1 MNTTKTLRLGFIMG
15 GGVSLGTFSGAALSE
30 AIKQQLV
37 YGQYNTGEVDAEGKP
52 IFKAYDQV
60 EIDVFSGASAGAISL
75 AIMLRI
81 LVNPRDK
88 YRFLGFRSY
97 EQMREVL
104 DFRLSKQFGTRLQEI
119 KSQQPHK
126 YEQLLA
132 AQTLQEFQ
140 EKVWTKEVD
149 LDRLLGTGAYHKD
162 LSEKASF
169 LDRSVVDELGKN
181 LFKFEGQPE
190 ERLAHRTLLARRVLF
205 GCTLANLSHT
215 LKKGSPPQQQS
226 TKEQALLAAL
236 NDSSVA
242 RIHSELRVF
251 DLNFDA
257 IIENQSRHFPLR
269 WVQYHEG
276 EALNITQQDTLGNSY
291 NKTIQALTDN
301 EVWKEIAAT
310 AIASAAVPFAFEPV
324 VLNRYRHEFG
334 QQWAPA
340 LANKDSYPFTYVD
353 GGVFNNE
360 PVQEALRLAASID
373 NATPTADFVRQLI
386 FVDPD
391 VSELEQQFRIQAHE
405 KLQVGRSLFSS
416 KMKIAAKSGAAR
428 LFSSL
433 THLLSAI
440 LNEAQSIEVDRL
452 SAVLKQF
459 EQRDQMRAFYRQT
472 LTGVP
477 DNEQLQDMRQF
488 AQQALNKVRATLHL
502 SEIQLQLQQE
512 LLRVIKEEQ
521 VFLQDK
527 LPLDDERALVDAINA
542 FCYLPEPAEVAYAQ
556 PLVFALSCLNLD
568 IALQLIGKNTHPTI
582 VPIAPFDFYKTKE
595 EAAWELMPLPGKG
608 MAGFTGFAS
617 TEASKYEVAYGKYCA
632 AHILQSL
639 DLIEPV
645 VNDIALPP
653 RFDYQQLEGALQERV
668 QQSIVKRLKEMIPSS
683 FSSILPF
690 LNGYLKESVER
701 FVASNMQVSGQSS
714 SFEFRIRVP
723 NDVYVLKGFS
733 ATGQPDRHRTL
744 QALSIHGAH
753 YLVAKVKYDFTEEQ
767 WKGTHTNFMQQ
778 LCIEQ
783 SKFLEDIPALQIELP
798 VMTLQSDAYLSPH
811 PVFETDIR
819 QILRLQQ
826 VQDLSANTWT
836 LLSNVLP
843 LDQHLWGSD
852 KWSS

>member
-37 YGQYNTGEVDAEGKP
+37 YGQYDTGELDVQGKP

-60 EIDVFSGASAGAISL
+60 EIDVFSGASAGALSL

-88 YRFLGFRSY
+88 YHFLGFRSY
-97 EQMREVL
+97 VQMRDVL
-104 DFRLSKQFGTRLQEI
+104 DFRLAKQFGERFQQI
-119 KSQQPHK
+119 KSKQPHK

-149 LDRLLGTGAYHKD
+149 LDRLLGTGAHHKD
-162 LSEKASF
+162 LSETASF
-169 LDRSVVDELGKN
+169 LDRSVVDKLGQR

-190 ERLAHRTLLARRVLF
+190 DRLAHRTLLARRVLF

-215 LKKGSPPQQQS
+215 LKKGPLPQQKN

-251 DLNFDA
+251 DLNFDT
-257 IIENQSRHFPLR
+257 IIEDQSRHFPLR

-276 EALNITQQDTLGNSY
+276 EALDIIQQDPLGNSY

-324 VLNRYRHEFG
+324 VLRRYRHEFG

-340 LANKDSYPFTYVD
+340 LAHKDSYSFTYVD

-373 NATPTADFVRQLI
+373 NATPSANFERQLI

-416 KMKIAAKSGAAR
+416 KMKVAPKSSAAR

-452 SAVLKQF
+452 SAVLEQF
-459 EQRDQMRAFYRQT
+459 EQRDQMRTFYRQT

-477 DNEQLQDMRQF
+477 ENKELLDMRSF
-488 AQQALNKVRATLHL
+488 AQKALNKVRANLHL

-512 LLRVIKEEQ
+512 LLRIIKEEQ
-521 VFLQDK
+521 EFLKGK
-527 LPLDDERALVDAINA
+527 LPLEDERALIDAINA
-542 FCYLPEPAEVAYAQ
+542 FCYLPTPADVAYAQ

-582 VPIAPFDFYKTKE
+582 VPIAPFDFYAPKE
-595 EAAWELMPLPGKG
+595 TAWELMPLPGKG

-617 TEASKYEVAYGKYCA
+617 TEASQYEVAYGKYCA
-632 AHILQSL
+632 AHILQNL
-639 DLIEPV
+639 ALIEQV
-645 VNDIALPP
+645 ANNVSLPP
-653 RFDYQQLEGALQERV
+653 RFDYQQLEGSLQEQV
-668 QQSIVKRLKEMIPSS
+668 QQSIVKRLKEMIPSN
-683 FSSILPF
+683 FSTILPF

-701 FVASNMQVSGQSS
+701 FIATNIQVGGHSS
-714 SFEFRIRVP
+714 CFEFRIRVP
-723 NDVYVLKGFS
+723 NETYVLKGFT
-733 ATGQPDRHRTL
+733 ATGQPDRHQTL
-744 QALSIHGAH
+744 QALSIHGAY
-753 YLVAKVKYDFTEEQ
+753 YLVAKVNYDFAEEQ
-767 WKGTHTNFMQQ
+767 WVGTHTNFMQQ

-798 VMTLQSDAYLSPH
+798 LMTQQSDAYLSPH
-811 PVFETDIR
+811 PVFEIDAR
-819 QILRLQQ
+819 QILRLQK
-826 VQDLSANTWT
+826 VQDLTATTWA

>member
-37 YGQYNTGEVDAEGKP
+37 YGQYNTGKLDEQGQP
-52 IFKAYDQV
+52 IFKPYDKV

-88 YRFLGFRSY
+88 FSFLGFHSY
-97 EQMREVL
+97 EQMREIL
-104 DFRLSKQFGTRLQEI
+104 DLRLSKQFGEQLTHI
-119 KSQQPHK
+119 KKQQPQK

-140 EKVWTKEVD
+140 EKVWAKEVD
-149 LDRLLGTGAYHKD
+149 LDKLLGTGAHYKD

-169 LDRSVVDELGKN
+169 LDRSVVDELGKA
-181 LFKFEGQPE
+181 LFKFEHPSE
-190 ERLAHRTLLARRVLF
+190 ERLAYRVLLGKRVLF

-215 LKKGSPPQQQS
+215 LKKGSNTPPAD

-251 DLNFDA
+251 DLNFDT
-257 IIENQSRHFPLR
+257 IIEKQTRYFPLR
-269 WVQYHEG
+269 WLQYHEG
-276 EALNITQQDTLGNSY
+276 EPLDFTQQDPQGNSY
-291 NKTIQALTDN
+291 NKTIQSLSDN

-324 VLNRYRHEFG
+324 VLNRYKHEFG

-360 PVQEALRLAASID
+360 PVQEALRLAAALD
-373 NATPTADFVRQLI
+373 NGANKEDFERQLI

-391 VSELEQQFRIQAHE
+391 VSELEHQFRIQAHE

-416 KMKIAAKSGAAR
+416 KRKVAAKSSAAR
-428 LFSSL
+428 LLSSL

-459 EQRDQMRAFYRQT
+459 EQRDQIRAFYRQT

-477 DNEQLQDMRQF
+477 DNEQLLIMRHF
-488 AQQALNKVRATLHL
+488 AQEALDKVRANLHL
-502 SEIQLQLQQE
+502 SELQLQLQQE
-512 LLRVIKEEQ
+512 LLRVIEEEKD
-521 VFLQDK
+521 FLEGK
-527 LPLDDERALVDAINA
+527 LPFEDERALIDAINA
-542 FCYLPEPAEVAYAQ
+542 FCYLPKPAEIAYAQ
-556 PLVFALSCLNLD
+556 PLVFVLSCLNLD

-582 VPIAPFDFYKTKE
+582 VPIAPFDFYKQQPE
-595 EAAWELMPLPGKG
+595 GSWELMALPGKG

-617 TEASKYEVAYGKYCA
+617 AEASKYEVAYGKYCA
-632 AHILQSL
+632 AHILQTL
-639 DLIEPV
+639 QLIDPTATTV
-645 VNDIALPP
+645 TLPAP
-653 RFDYQQLEGALQERV
+653 FNYQQLEGSLQERV
-668 QQSIVKRLKEMIPSS
+668 QVAVVKRLKEMIPGS

-701 FVASNMQVSGQSS
+701 FIANNIQVGGHCSL
-714 SFEFRIRVP
+714 FEFRIRVP
-723 NDVYVLKGFS
+723 SDVYVLKGFDADGS
-733 ATGQPDRHRTL
+733 SNSHQSL
-744 QALSIHGAH
+744 QALSIHGAY
-753 YLVAKVKYDFTEEQ
+753 YLVAKITYDFVEEQ
-767 WKGTHTNFMQQ
+767 WIGPNTNFMQQ

-783 SKFLEDIPALQIELP
+783 SKFLEDIPVLQLELP
-798 VMTLQSDAYLSPH
+798 MMSLQNDAYLSPN
-811 PVFETDIR
+811 PVFEADIR
-819 QILRLQQ
+819 QALHLKK
-826 VQDLSANTWT
+826 VQDLPSSAWT
-836 LLSNVLP
+836 LLSDVLP
-843 LDQHLWGSD
+843 LDQHLWGLD